1 MPNSNNTII
10 PDDLIT
16 TINDF
21 KKSKAPI
28 PYYNPHTTK
37 LFEIDGQEVMT
48 ADIVKVTAPTK

>member
-21 KKSKAPI
+21 KKSKDSKKKGI
-28 PYYNPHTTK
+28 TEWEK
-37 LFEIDGQEVMT
+37 LNTLDC
-48 ADIVKVTAPTK
+48 